1 MEDVIRRADIALFN
15 AKKEGKNR
23 IEFYNEGIDGTSTK
37 RLDLEK
43 YMRKATMN
51 ECDEFTVYFQPI
63 INVKGEDVCAGA
75 EALVR
80 WNSATMGFINPVDFI
95 PLAEYLGLINDRER
109 CIKRGGE
116 ALTGTGMTWDILTT
130 RST

>member
-1 MEDVIRRADIALFN
+1 MPGGIFPTDASTVEDVIRRADIALFN

-43 YMRKATMN
+43 HMRKATMN

-63 INVKGEDVCAGA
+63 INVKGRMSVQVQRLLSDGIQQPW
-75 EALVR
+75 AL
-80 WNSATMGFINPVDFI
+80 
-95 PLAEYLGLINDRER
+95 
-109 CIKRGGE
+109 
-116 ALTGTGMTWDILTT
+116 
-130 RST
+130 